1 MNDKK
6 PYIIICY
13 LFSGIFVVFIGM
25 LTILATFL
33 HCDTNIY
40 DYFQVKSIMS
50 HKPYIYIGL
59 ALLIIAVIMLIYA
72 FLERIF
78 SITKNKEIISQILF
92 YFCGAIILLA
102 GICWIL
108 FNDSVPV
115 YDQKDIYA
123 EALRIAGVVDEP
135 FDTAYFTFFHR
146 NRGIVLLI
154 SVAIKLFGPHLYSFQ
169 IFFNLAASLI
179 IYYSVC
185 KASRL
190 IYHNPV
196 ITSVTSLLLMLFYP
210 LFIYTS
216 FIYGTLLSIAFTSL
230 GLYAVISLCE
240 TGKTRYGILMAF
252 AFPIGIMMH
261 QSAAI
266 GLVASAIYLI
276 MNAKGKLLFRNIL
289 LLLMSIVIFFLSMKT
304 VDLVYNNITGADADA
319 SSVPVTCTIYMG
331 ITSTTGDSGPGS
343 QDGSYTDIF
352 IENNCDG
359 EAASQDALQRIS
371 LAVKEYFTG
380 ERSFK
385 FFLEKTEYQW
395 LDPSFGARKIIRMNN
410 PNMGEPSNSEA
421 FTAFYNSSFR
431 TIIFKLSIGAMLAI
445 YIGALISGIKTLRAI
460 QTYPAAILVQLYVIG
475 GAAFQ
480 LIWESL
486 SRYCLNY
493 YIWLILEA
501 AFGLYSLYGFVKKTI
516 RSAAHNTSDT
526 KQ

>member
-1 MNDKK
+1 MSDKK
-6 PYIIICY
+6 PYLIMCY

-40 DYFQVKSIMS
+40 DYFQTKSVML
-50 HKPYIYIGL
+50 HKPYLYIGL
-59 ALLIIAVIMLIYA
+59 ALLVIIAVMLIYVL
-72 FLERIF
+72 LERIF
-78 SITKNKEIISQILF
+78 SITKKEEIISRILF
-92 YFCGAIILLA
+92 FFCGAIILLA
-102 GICWIL
+102 GICWIS
-108 FNDSVPV
+108 FNDSVPF

-123 EALRIAGVVDEP
+123 EALRIAGVTDEP
-135 FDTAYFTFFHR
+135 FDTTYFTFFHR

-154 SVAIKLFGPHLYSFQ
+154 SAAIKLFGPHLYSFQ
-169 IFFNLAASLI
+169 IFNLAASLI

-185 KASRL
+185 KSSKI

-196 ITSVTSLLLMLFYP
+196 ITSAVSLLLMLFYP

-240 TGKTRYGILMAF
+240 TGKIRYGILMAF

-289 LLLMSIVIFFLSMKT
+289 LLLMSVVIFSLSMKT
-304 VDLVYNNITGADADA
+304 VDFIYNNITGADANA

-331 ITSTTGDSGPGS
+331 ITSTAGDSGPGS

-352 IENNCDG
+352 VENNYDG
-359 EAASQDALQRIS
+359 KAANQDSLHRIS
-371 LAVKEYFTG
+371 VVMKEYLTG
-380 ERSFK
+380 KRSLK

-410 PNMGEPSNSEA
+410 PNMGEPANSEA
-421 FTAFYNSSFR
+421 FSTFYNSSFR
-431 TIIFKLSIGAMLAI
+431 TIIFKLSIGAMLTI
-445 YIGALISGIKTLRAI
+445 YIGALITGIKTLRTI
-460 QTYPAAILVQLYVIG
+460 QAYPAAILIQLYVIG

-501 AFGLYSLYGFVKKTI
+501 VFGLYSLYCFLKKTI
-516 RSAAHNTSDT
+516 CSAVRNTSGT